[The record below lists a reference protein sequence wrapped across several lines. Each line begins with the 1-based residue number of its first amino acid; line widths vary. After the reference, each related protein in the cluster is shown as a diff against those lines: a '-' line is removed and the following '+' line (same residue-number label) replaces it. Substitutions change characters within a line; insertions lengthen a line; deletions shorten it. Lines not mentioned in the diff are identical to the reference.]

1 MKEEINEVFA
11 KVKTF
16 AITCKQIGE
25 EQSEFFKEINHF

>member
-16 AITCKQIGE
+16 AIPYKQIGQ